1 MLSFLNISAEM
12 SVTLLLIIFVAS
24 LFILVKGGDFLLE
37 GAERTG
43 RFFKLP
49 NFVIGALIIGVGT
62 SLPELASSLFAVFDT
77 ESVSIVASNA
87 IGSNIANILLV
98 AGLSS
103 IVGGVIVSVKDLVKL
118 EIPLL
123 VISTSLFIFVA
134 YDGIINLMESII
146 IAAAF
151 IIYLFY
157 LLNHDKYEDK
167 KDNKKEEKGEVVKKI
182 TTEPFYI
189 IGGGIALA
197 TGAYYLI
204 ETVVSLAEKFDIA
217 PGVIGLSAVAIGTS
231 LPEII
236 VSVKAV
242 LRGKTDLAFGNIFGS
257 NVFNMLMIV
266 GVSGIVGPIF
276 ANNNLILD
284 EQTLKTALPFLA
296 LTTLIF
302 YVSAIA
308 KRIYIW
314 EGLMYIL
321 FYLLFS
327 LKIFGVI

>member
-1 MLSFLNISAEM
+1 
-12 SVTLLLIIFVAS
+12 
-24 LFILVKGGDFLLE
+24 
-37 GAERTG
+37 
-43 RFFKLP
+43 
-49 NFVIGALIIGVGT
+49 
-62 SLPELASSLFAVFDT
+62 
-77 ESVSIVASNA
+77 
-87 IGSNIANILLV
+87 
-98 AGLSS
+98 
-103 IVGGVIVSVKDLVKL
+103 
-118 EIPLL
+118 
-123 VISTSLFIFVA
+123 
-134 YDGIINLMESII
+134 MESII